1 METANFASGKLWSVS
16 KPKIKKKGP
25 DTGPFGYFLDFVIFF
40 FGAILVGVS
49 TAVPVAVEP
58 GWSTPTPVDPGC
70 GAGGGCAG
78 LRECGRHRE
87 ADENSRSN
95 KFLHRGLRNGCYAR
109 MNYSVRGSSR
119 CATVTSS

>member
-49 TAVPVAVEP
+49 TAVPVQSSP
-58 GWSTPTPVDPGC
+58 
-70 GAGGGCAG
+70 AG
-78 LRECGRHRE
+78 RPRR
-87 ADENSRSN
+87 RSI
-95 KFLHRGLRNGCYAR
+95 LAAERRGLRRIAR
-109 MNYSVRGSSR
+109 MRSTSR
-119 CATVTSS
+119 S